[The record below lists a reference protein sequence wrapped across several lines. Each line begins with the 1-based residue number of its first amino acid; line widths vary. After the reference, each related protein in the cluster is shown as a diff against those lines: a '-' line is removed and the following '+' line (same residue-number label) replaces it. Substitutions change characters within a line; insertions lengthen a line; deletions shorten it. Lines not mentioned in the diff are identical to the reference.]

1 MIKRIKEAMNMGSW
15 LEEHTSQ
22 AVEAALTQ
30 LAIDSLNRGLSRSDV
45 MKYFGV
51 SDTWLRNVEESM
63 RSEKPSDTTN

>member
-1 MIKRIKEAMNMGSW
+1 MGSW
-15 LEEHTSQ
+15 LEEHISQ
-22 AVEAALTQ
+22 AVAAAKLEAKREILTQ
-30 LAIDSLNRGLSRSDV
+30 LAIDNLNRGMSRSDV